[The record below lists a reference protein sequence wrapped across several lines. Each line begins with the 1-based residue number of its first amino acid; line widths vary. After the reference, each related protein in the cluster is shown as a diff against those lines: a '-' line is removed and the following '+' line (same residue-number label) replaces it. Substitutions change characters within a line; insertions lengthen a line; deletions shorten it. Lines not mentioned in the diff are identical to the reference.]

1 MALFFYMKYNTNH
14 HWCFERNTHGR
25 VIYCDDHL
33 LYKCHFLDGFRL
45 RLRDLMEPN
54 TLLPKSLSDRER
66 WRGIRGG
73 GDGEKEGEERGER
86 EWQLP
91 SRL

>member
-1 MALFFYMKYNTNH
+1 
-14 HWCFERNTHGR
+14 
-25 VIYCDDHL
+25 
-33 LYKCHFLDGFRL
+33 
-45 RLRDLMEPN
+45 MEPN

-66 WRGIRGG
+66 WRGILGG

>member
-1 MALFFYMKYNTNH
+1 MELPFTMKHNTSH
-14 HWCFERNTHGR
+14 YRCFVTHGCG
-25 VIYCDDHL
+25 IHCDVHL
-33 LYKCHFLDGFRL
+33 LYKCHFFDGFRL

-54 TLLPKSLSDRER
+54 TLLPKSRSDRER
-66 WRGIRGG
+66 WRGILGG
-73 GDGEKEGEERGER
+73 GDGEKEGEESGER